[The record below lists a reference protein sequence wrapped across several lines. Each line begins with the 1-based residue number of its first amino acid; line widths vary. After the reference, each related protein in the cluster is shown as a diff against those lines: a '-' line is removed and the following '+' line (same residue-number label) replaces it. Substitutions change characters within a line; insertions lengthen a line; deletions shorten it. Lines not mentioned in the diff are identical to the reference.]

1 MNNQKYNLRY
11 YLIFAVLLLI
21 FYYKSLYNEFSLDDN
36 YIFQNI
42 PPKGSSFSDIFSVFG
57 KRFDILD
64 YRPIAMFTFA
74 IEQFVFGTIN
84 PIVAHAINLFIYF
97 IISCSVFYVLHR
109 LPINNAKSIA
119 FIAAIL
125 FIVHPVHAGTIN
137 NLKSRDGLFSMLFV
151 LLAINS
157 YINYENTKKNI
168 QLLFIGLLF
177 ILGIIAK
184 KDAYNILFIL
194 PILSFFV
201 YQRKIKFAIIP
212 AIVLIY
218 LYILL
223 ELIINHFIPM
233 TVTATAKQVLITEN
247 PLAHNDT
254 FINRISMGIS
264 TYFYYLKFMFIP
276 KGYYFYFGYN
286 QIPLHPIYH
295 YITILQLIAI
305 LLPLGA
311 AAYFYKKSKTFTIGI
326 LIFYSCLL
334 YCSNIILPVQGI
346 LADRYAF
353 VASLGMFIAIAALL
367 LEILPLEKINTFL
380 QQKIWKNSKKEYIP
394 LILVTLFILIYYPFV
409 QARNNAWKN
418 IDSLITEDM
427 PHLTNS
433 FEANRIASTIKVKEG
448 MAATAPAQREAY
460 FIKALQYSKQANAI
474 YDSIIYTQET
484 QGIAYYGLG
493 KKEEAEKQFRK
504 VIHQFD
510 TSTVSW
516 DLLGDIT
523 FSRKNYD
530 SAALCYA
537 NVYRIDKQNEA
548 VYFKYPN
555 TLQKSGK
562 TDSAVAFLVNLNK
575 QYPDWYVPYESIA
588 YLFYNSGKN
597 LQAMQYLVIAFEKG
611 LKNKATY
618 NSTKQEIQRGI
629 QQGDKKEAEV
639 YKSLLLRL
647 NKINI

>member
-1 MNNQKYNLRY
+1 MNNQKNNLRY
-11 YLIFAVLLLI
+11 YLIFAVLLLA
-21 FYYKSLYNEFSLDDN
+21 FYYNSIHNDFSLDDN

-74 IEQFVFGTIN
+74 IEQFVFGEIN
-84 PIVAHAINLFIYF
+84 PVVAHAINLFIYF
-97 IISCSVFYVLHR
+97 IISCLVFYVLHR

-119 FIAAIL
+119 LIAAIL

-157 YINYENTKKNI
+157 YINYENTKKI
-168 QLLFIGLLF
+168 ISLIMVGVFFI
-177 ILGIIAK
+177 IGIIAK
-184 KDAYNILFIL
+184 KDAYNVLFIL
-194 PILSFFV
+194 SILSYFV

-212 AIVLIY
+212 AIALVY
-218 LYILL
+218 LYIITDLV
-223 ELIINHFIPM
+223 INHFIPM
-233 TVTATAKQVLITEN
+233 GAAATAKQVLITEN
-247 PLAHNDT
+247 PLANNDT
-254 FINRISMGIS
+254 FLNRISMGIT

-295 YITILQLIAI
+295 YITLLQLIAV

-311 AAYFYKKSKTFTIGI
+311 AVYFYKKSKTFAIGI

-334 YCSNIILPVQGI
+334 YCANIILMVQGI

-394 LILVTLFILIYYPFV
+394 LVLVALFVIIYYPFV
-409 QARNNAWKN
+409 QARNSAWKN

-448 MAATAPAQREAY
+448 MAATDPTQREAY
-460 FIKALQYSKQANAI
+460 FLNALQYSKQANAI

-555 TLQKSGK
+555 TLQKAGK

-588 YLFYNSGKN
+588 YIFYNSGNN
-597 LQAMQYLVIAFEKG
+597 LQAMQYMVTAFEKG
-611 LKNKATY
+611 LKNRATY
-618 NSTKQEIQRGI
+618 KSALQEIQNGTK
-629 QQGDKKEAEV
+629 QSDKKSSDV
-639 YKSLLLRL
+639 YKSLLIRL